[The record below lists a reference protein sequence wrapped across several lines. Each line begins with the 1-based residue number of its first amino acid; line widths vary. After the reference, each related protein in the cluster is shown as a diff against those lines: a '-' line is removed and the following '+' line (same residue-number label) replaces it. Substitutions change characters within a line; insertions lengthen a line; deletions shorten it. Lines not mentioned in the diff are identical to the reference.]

1 MTIDEL
7 VSPDDVIVGMR
18 ASDKARLLTELATQA
33 AVKLQISVDDV
44 VQELVRRE
52 ALGSTGLGSGI
63 ALPHAR
69 MAQVGKPFGLIARLK
84 KPIEFD
90 AIDGKPIDIAV
101 LVLLPAGP
109 QADQLN
115 ALACVA
121 RVLREPSKLDRLR
134 DAKDGAEL
142 YRELVGP

>member
-7 VSPDDVIVGMR
+7 VSPDDVTVGMK
-18 ASDKARLLTELATQA
+18 SPDKPRLISELAALA
-33 AVKLQISVDDV
+33 AVKLHVDADDI
-44 VQELVRRE
+44 VQELMRRE
-52 ALGSTGLGSGI
+52 GLGSTGLGNGL

-69 MAQVGKPFGLIARLK
+69 MTQVDKPRGFVARLK

-90 AIDGKPIDIAV
+90 AIDGKPIDVAV
-101 LVLLPAGP
+101 LVLLPSGP

-121 RVLREPSKLDRLR
+121 RVLREPGALERVRL
-134 DAKDGAEL
+134 AKDSSAL
-142 YRELVGP
+142 YRELVRR